1 MKISL
6 NKYVAQRLNKEKME
20 LKAILGLGNEGSK
33 YKNTYHNV
41 GQLMVDFL
49 LEKNILPENIAILK
63 NEGYM
68 NESGNSALKILS
80 ARGGSA
86 FGGKK
91 IGKKGDGFMVIH
103 DDSDLNIGDYKISI
117 NRGSAGHKGIQ
128 DIINKIGTQD
138 FWRLR
143 IGIRPTDEKD
153 GRMKAEEFVLK
164 KIKKEDLEILQ
175 KVFEEASSILTQ
187 RS

>member
-1 MKISL
+1 
-6 NKYVAQRLNKEKME
+6 ME

-63 NEGYM
+63 NGGFM
-68 NESGNSALKILS
+68 NESGNSGLKI
-80 ARGGSA
+80 
-86 FGGKK
+86 FKK
-91 IGKKGDGFMVIH
+91 IGKDGNKFLVIH

-164 KIKKEDLEILQ
+164 KIKKDDLEIFQ
-175 KVFEEASSILTQ
+175 KVFEEASLAITQ
-187 RS
+187 F